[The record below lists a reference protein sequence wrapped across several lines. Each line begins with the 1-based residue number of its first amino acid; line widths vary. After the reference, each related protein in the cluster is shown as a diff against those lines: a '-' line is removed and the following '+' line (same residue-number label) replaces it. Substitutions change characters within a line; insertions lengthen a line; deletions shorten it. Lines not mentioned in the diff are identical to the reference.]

1 MGLFDNPFYILGA
14 SPRDTRRVLVEK
26 TEARLLVMEESV
38 VREAYHALTDPVKRL
53 VAELEWFPEFEDDRI
68 AEFLAHAPN
77 SMTSVDSVLYTD
89 LPIHTTAPLLL
100 FLEWTYQNTSADPQ
114 MFVDIVLRLGSGY
127 CGINR
132 TALIDTINAH
142 RREAGFGL
150 ISSVQEIDNAFQ
162 TIRFAIKTELARHA
176 KSLSWNQHI
185 EAVRQLAERYDSSD
199 PYAGGSIVIRD
210 VIDSYALTIDTY
222 MRAQSDHIMDRI
234 RLCLLPSLTKDR
246 VFPELK
252 GIFQDLA
259 QWNYVVHPLQLRE
272 NHQGRTHHE
281 TEHIVFEARNLCF
294 ALQFSKDLREE
305 ALFIND
311 QLRAMYARFPV
322 FSELLNEDLR
332 LLDPS
337 RQRMAEDQG
346 DLSGPQEQSS
356 QVRSDRPSPSSSYH
370 QREKSFWEAM
380 GDVMATVGG
389 IFVGFFILMAL
400 VSLLA
405 PSSHTNGQK
414 SYSPQPVSL
423 ISQPYRIR
431 PPHSSPI
438 PPPTLTPYQG
448 DLEFQEDKPALKRAL
463 LISYPPMKETMPPLS
478 PELTKSLDPED
489 AEEVTAL
496 WQELNTLSPD
506 ISILE
511 RSWYDMKCEIN
522 RCSWEYSSTE
532 DESYLDLINS
542 ICDECEP
549 VYDEYVQ
556 ALEHY
561 NELAMKYKSLL
572 RQTPLYHKFS

>member
-14 SPRDTRRVLVEK
+14 SPRDTRRVLAEK
-26 TEARLLVMEESV
+26 TEARLLVMDESI

-77 SMTSVDSVLYTD
+77 STTSVDSVLYTD

-100 FLEWTYQNTSADPQ
+100 FLEWMYQNTSANSQ
-114 MFVDIVLRLGSGY
+114 RFVDIVLRLGSGY

-132 TALIDTINAH
+132 TALIDAINAH

-150 ISSVQEIDNAFQ
+150 ISSIQEIDNAFQ
-162 TIRFAIKTELARHA
+162 TIRFEIKTELARHA

-222 MRAQSDHIMDRI
+222 MRAQSDHIVDRI
-234 RLCLLPSLTKDR
+234 RRCLPPSLTKDR

-281 TEHIVFEARNLCF
+281 TEHIVFEERNLCF

-305 ALFIND
+305 ALFING
-311 QLRAMYARFPV
+311 QLRTMYARFPALA
-322 FSELLNEDLR
+322 EQLNEDLR
-332 LLDPS
+332 VLDPS

-346 DLSGPQEQSS
+346 DWKGS
-356 QVRSDRPSPSSSYH
+356 QDQTSQARSAWSSPSSSYN
-370 QREKSFWEAM
+370 QREKSLWEAM
-380 GDVMATVGG
+380 GDVMVAVGG
-389 IFVGFFILMAL
+389 IAIGFFVLVAL
-400 VSLLA
+400 LSLIS
-405 PSSHTNGQK
+405 PYESNDST
-414 SYSPQPVSL
+414 SYRTLHSPQP
-423 ISQPYRIR
+423 PYD
-431 PPHSSPI
+431 
-438 PPPTLTPYQG
+438 G
-448 DLEFQEDKPALKRAL
+448 GFVFQDKPALRRAL
-463 LISYPPMKETMPPLS
+463 LMSYPPMKESTPALS
-478 PELTKSLDPED
+478 SDLTKALDPVD
-489 AEEVTAL
+489 AEEAAAL
-496 WQELNTLSPD
+496 WQELNALSSD
-506 ISILE
+506 ISNLE
-511 RSWYDMKCEIN
+511 RSWYSKKREID
-522 RCSWEYSSTE
+522 RYSWRYSVTK
-532 DESYLDLINS
+532 DESYLYLIDS
-542 ICDECEP
+542 RCDEWEP

-572 RQTPLYHKFS
+572 RQTPLFYKFS